1 MENEIDRLE
10 IVVEAEAS
18 RANRALGALDKKLE
32 KVANSLEKVMIMAQG
47 GFSFKNVDVDKLLSG
62 DAMKASAKKLGRD
75 LANDLIRNFN
85 LNLAGADVQNQV
97 KSLTKKIAKGLAANS
112 GNPYKG
118 FTEDIEKLGNLT
130 AKNGSIAKETSDE
143 YRRLYE
149 WINKSGKI
157 KLNPETVKS
166 IGDSYKERSPI
177 LKKKM
182 STGSGTPMDEY
193 YSALQSQFPS
203 ILKESGSVEDQFAQ
217 LDNAMK
223 HFYDTSKG
231 YERPKGFEDSA
242 YDSVIEGVNN
252 LATGIKAA
260 KEESSQLSK
269 SVKGVEDTG
278 KSLAEL
284 FGAQMDLSGL
294 ERANEIANS
303 LKRSTGRTAE
313 QKATRSDLKYPAA
326 PLDDLNKKFKD
337 SMVTT
342 DFSSMGAIE
351 LQGEISK
358 YERAYTR
365 VKQAVSDM
373 VTLEGTDTLGGKD
386 WYKKIMQMNQYENA
400 IYAATEALG
409 KLNAES
415 KKDFTITRETST
427 PATAPTE
434 QKGHPVSAESVGYN
448 PEAVKAVFGEEAA
461 QYRSFGDAVKGLGV
475 NASEAG
481 RTLNDLGSSMNTR
494 TVNTFNEQIKRLKE
508 TLGKLASKGF
518 AEYDPEYD
526 AVARELAEVTAA
538 KKQYDKEMRDV
549 AKSELSI
556 DTKPAQEGIHT
567 LEYKIKQLKQNLSDL
582 GTQGYGQG
590 DSEYDR
596 VALELERVTAA
607 KKQYDRQMRT
617 RVKAEMGAEEAKRAA
632 AAMSRATKIANGFK
646 RAVGNIKGA
655 GKWINSVKKSFD
667 KMAKTIANAKTVAS
681 KAIHPI
687 KTLKELMG
695 STNTKQSRRGM
706 SIGRMIGSSIMFSTI
721 FGLISKIKQ
730 AIKEGSDN
738 LTQYSSE
745 YNKSIS
751 GMVSSLLYMKNAWA
765 VAFAPIINVVGPYIS
780 TFIDMIA
787 SALNAVGQF
796 MAALTG
802 KGYVVQAKKAW
813 KDYAESLDKTKNNAK
828 DTTKAIKDL
837 NSYTLG
843 IDELNLVQPNDSS
856 KENGNSGG
864 SGNSS
869 SGPSPSE
876 MFETIEASSSMNK
889 LANMF
894 KDAIAKSDF
903 TDIGRI
909 ISNKLSDALESIE
922 WEKVYQH
929 ADNFGKDLAT
939 FLNGLITPRLFY
951 DLGQTVADSI
961 NTAFHALNS
970 FGANFDWKNFGK
982 SLASSLK
989 GFIENWD
996 AGLTAETFSSFGK
1009 GLLETLTS
1017 FIVSLGEDKTFEDIG
1032 QKIVDFICG
1041 IDWAGLTWDL
1051 AQFFLALSDALLDLP
1066 NDFARGFGQEII
1078 KKMFGEEV
1086 ELPEISFPPTSAIG
1100 IATTF
1105 KNIREQATDTA
1116 IEVGA
1121 RFQSGWGVVQ
1131 QAWSDGDGFFSGIWQ
1146 GIQYVF
1152 EPVSEWFSKKFSAA
1166 KTLAEA
1172 PFKFIGTWFSERIS
1186 DIRNSVKPIAE
1197 WFSKTFQKAYS
1208 GITKIFD
1215 NIGEYFEKV
1224 AGWISKPIKGA
1235 LDAVRKAVNWIYKK
1249 LGGDSDLIPTFA
1261 TGTNGVAYDTLGVV
1275 NDQSG
1280 STYRELVQ
1288 FPNGKTI
1295 IPTGRNVVLPMPK
1308 GTKVLPAGKTAAL
1321 TQMQSMPH
1329 FKSGI
1334 GDLIGS
1340 AWESFKSFTGNVFD
1354 YATHPKKLVQLAI
1367 DKFTDFTGALEPGL
1381 TIAKTSINKLF
1392 DSVVS
1397 KVKDLFGGT
1406 SMDYSPSGG
1415 VEQWRELAKKA
1426 LQMTKQFSE
1435 DNLNALLKQMQH
1447 ESGGNP
1453 YAINN
1458 WDSNAKKGTP
1468 SKGLMQV
1475 IDSTFKA
1482 NALEGYN
1489 SDIYDPLS
1497 NMLASIRYTVS
1508 RYGSLYSGW
1517 TARGYKG
1524 YKTGGMPL
1532 NGEIYVANENGFG
1545 SEYIGNIGNR
1555 HVVANNSQIVES
1567 VSSGVERAND
1577 ETNALLREVIEYQK
1591 AILRKNVSV
1600 NMDSKRVDKQISKAR
1615 NNAGFSFSPT

>member
-118 FTEDIEKLGNLT
+118 FAEDIEELGNLT
-130 AKNGSIAKETSDE
+130 AKNGSIAKETADE

-326 PLDDLNKKFKD
+326 SLDNLNKKFKD

-342 DFSSMGAIE
+342 DFSSMGAVE

-365 VKQAVSDM
+365 AKQAVNDM
-373 VTLEGTDTLGGKD
+373 VDLEGTDTLGGKD
-386 WYKKIMQMNQYENA
+386 WYKKVMQMNQYENA

-415 KKDFTITRETST
+415 KKDFTITREEST

-434 QKGHPVSAESVGYN
+434 QKEHPVSAGSMGYD
-448 PEAVKAVFGEEAA
+448 PEAMKAVFGEEAA
-461 QYRSFGDAVKGLGV
+461 QYRSFSDAVKGLGV
-475 NASEAG
+475 NASEAS

-494 TVNTFNEQIKRLKE
+494 TANTFNEQIKRLKE
-508 TLGKLASKGF
+508 TLGELASKGF
-518 AEYDPEYD
+518 TEYDPEYD
-526 AVARELAEVTAA
+526 AVARELAEVAAA
-538 KKQYDKEMRDV
+538 KKQYDKEMRDA

-556 DTKPAQEGIHT
+556 DTKTAQEGINT

-813 KDYAESLDKTKNNAK
+813 KDYASGLDATKKSANSAE
-828 DTTKAIKDL
+828 KALKDL
-837 NSYTLG
+837 QNYTLG
-843 IDELNLVQPNDSS
+843 IDELNVVQPNDNSGSS
-856 KENGNSGG
+856 GSSGSGG
-864 SGNSS
+864 SS
-869 SGPSPSE
+869 SGSSPSE
-876 MFETIEASSSMNK
+876 MFETIEVSSSMNK
-889 LANMF
+889 LADMF

-903 TDIGRI
+903 TEIGAI
-909 ISNKLSDALESIE
+909 IGDKLSSALEGIP
-922 WEKVYQH
+922 WESVYH
-929 ADNFGKDLAT
+929 KADNFGKDLAT
-939 FLNGLITPRLFY
+939 FLNGLISPRLFY
-951 DLGQTVADSI
+951 DLGGTVANSI
-961 NTAFHALNS
+961 NTAFHAANA
-970 FGANFDWKNFGK
+970 FNINFDWSNLGA
-982 SLASSLK
+982 SLASSIT
-989 GFIENWD
+989 GFFENWD
-996 AGLTAETFSSFGK
+996 AGLTAETFSNFVK
-1009 GLLETLTS
+1009 GILESMTS
-1017 FIVSLGEDKTFEDIG
+1017 FINTLDDDETFETIG
-1032 QKIVDFICG
+1032 QKLVDFICG

-1105 KNIREQATDTA
+1105 KNIREEATDTA

-1121 RFQSGWGVVQ
+1121 RFQSGWGVAQ

-1186 DIRNSVKPIAE
+1186 DIRNSVKPIAD

-1215 NIGEYFEKV
+1215 NIGGYFEKV

-1249 LGGDSDLIPTFA
+1249 LGGDSDLIPAFA
-1261 TGTNGVAYDTLGVV
+1261 TGTNGVAHDTLGVV

-1321 TQMQSMPH
+1321 MQMQSMPH

-1397 KVKDLFGGT
+1397 KVKDLFSGT

-1482 NALEGYN
+1482 NALEGYSSN
-1489 SDIYDPLS
+1489 IYDPLS

>member
-130 AKNGSIAKETSDE
+130 AKNGSIAKETADE

-326 PLDDLNKKFKD
+326 SLDNLNKKFKD

-342 DFSSMGAIE
+342 DFSSMGAVE

-365 VKQAVSDM
+365 AKQAVNDM
-373 VTLEGTDTLGGKD
+373 VDLEGTDTLGGKD
-386 WYKKIMQMNQYENA
+386 WYKKVMQMNQYENA

-415 KKDFTITRETST
+415 KKDFTITREEST

-434 QKGHPVSAESVGYN
+434 QKEHPVSAGSMGYD
-448 PEAVKAVFGEEAA
+448 PEAMKAVFGEEAA
-461 QYRSFGDAVKGLGV
+461 QYRSFSDAVKGLGV
-475 NASEAG
+475 NASEAS

-494 TVNTFNEQIKRLKE
+494 TANTFNEQIKRLKE
-508 TLGKLASKGF
+508 TLGELASKGF
-518 AEYDPEYD
+518 TEYDPEYD
-526 AVARELAEVTAA
+526 AVARELAEVAAA

-556 DTKPAQEGIHT
+556 DTKTAQEGINT

-813 KDYAESLDKTKNNAK
+813 KDYASGLDATKKSANSAE
-828 DTTKAIKDL
+828 KALKDL
-837 NSYTLG
+837 QNYTLG
-843 IDELNLVQPNDSS
+843 IDELNVVQPND
-856 KENGNSGG
+856 NSGSSGSSG
-864 SGNSS
+864 SGGSS

-876 MFETIEASSSMNK
+876 MFETIEVSSSMNK
-889 LANMF
+889 LADMF

-903 TDIGRI
+903 TEIGAI
-909 ISNKLSDALESIE
+909 IGDKLSSALEGIP
-922 WEKVYQH
+922 WESVYH
-929 ADNFGKDLAT
+929 KADNFGKDLAT
-939 FLNGLITPRLFY
+939 FLNGLISPRLFY
-951 DLGQTVADSI
+951 DLGGTVANSI
-961 NTAFHALNS
+961 NTAFHAANA
-970 FGANFDWKNFGK
+970 FNINFDWSNLGA
-982 SLASSLK
+982 SLASSIT
-989 GFIENWD
+989 GFFENWD
-996 AGLTAETFSSFGK
+996 AGLTAATFSNFVK
-1009 GLLETLTS
+1009 GILESMTS
-1017 FIVSLGEDKTFEDIG
+1017 FINTLDDDETFETIG
-1032 QKIVDFICG
+1032 QKLVDFICG

-1116 IEVGA
+1116 VEIA
-1121 RFQSGWGVVQ
+1121 TRFQGGWGVIQ
-1131 QAWSDGDGFFSGIWQ
+1131 QAWSDGDGFFSGVWK

-1152 EPVSEWFSKKFSAA
+1152 EPVTNWFSKKFSDA

-1172 PFKFIGTWFSERIS
+1172 PFKFIGTWFSDRIS
-1186 DIRNSVKPIAE
+1186 DIRNSVKPITK
-1197 WFSKTFQKAYS
+1197 WFSETFQKAYS
-1208 GITKIFD
+1208 GITRIFD
-1215 NIGEYFEKV
+1215 NIGGYFEKV
-1224 AGWISKPIKGA
+1224 AGWISKPITGA
-1235 LDAVRKAVNWIYKK
+1235 LNAVRKAVNWIYDK
-1249 LGGDSDLIPTFA
+1249 LGGNGDLIPAFA
-1261 TGTNGVAYDTLGVV
+1261 TGTNGVSHDTLGVV

-1321 TQMQSMPH
+1321 MQMQSMPH

-1397 KVKDLFGGT
+1397 KVKDLFSGT

-1489 SDIYDPLS
+1489 SNIYDPLS

>member
-47 GFSFKNVDVDKLLSG
+47 GFSFKNVDFDKLLSG

-130 AKNGSIAKETSDE
+130 AKNGSIAKETADE

-231 YERPKGFEDSA
+231 YEKPKGFEDSA

-294 ERANEIANS
+294 ERANGIANS

-342 DFSSMGAIE
+342 DFSSMGAVE

-415 KKDFTITRETST
+415 KKDFTITHEEST

-434 QKGHPVSAESVGYN
+434 QKEHLVSAESMGYN
-448 PEAVKAVFGEEAA
+448 PEAMKAVFGEEAA
-461 QYRSFGDAVKGLGV
+461 QYRSFSDAVKGLGV
-475 NASEAG
+475 NASEAS

-494 TVNTFNEQIKRLKE
+494 TANTFNEQIKRLKE
-508 TLGKLASKGF
+508 TLGELASKGF
-518 AEYDPEYD
+518 TEYDPEYD
-526 AVARELAEVTAA
+526 AVARELAEVAAA

-556 DTKPAQEGIHT
+556 DTKTAQEGINT

-813 KDYAESLDKTKNNAK
+813 KDYASGLDATKKSANSAE
-828 DTTKAIKDL
+828 KALKDL
-837 NSYTLG
+837 QNYTLG
-843 IDELNLVQPNDSS
+843 IDELNVVQPND
-856 KENGNSGG
+856 NSGSSGSSG
-864 SGNSS
+864 SGGSS

-876 MFETIEASSSMNK
+876 MFETIEVSSSMNK
-889 LANMF
+889 LADMF

-903 TDIGRI
+903 TEIGAI
-909 ISNKLSDALESIE
+909 IGDKLSSALEGIP
-922 WEKVYQH
+922 WESVYH
-929 ADNFGKDLAT
+929 KADNFGKDLAT
-939 FLNGLITPRLFY
+939 FLNGLISPRLFY
-951 DLGQTVADSI
+951 DLGGTVANYI
-961 NTAFHALNS
+961 NTAFHVANA
-970 FGANFDWKNFGK
+970 FNINFDWSNLGA
-982 SLASSLK
+982 SLASSIT
-989 GFIENWD
+989 GFFENWD
-996 AGLTAETFSSFGK
+996 AGLTAATFSNFVK
-1009 GLLETLTS
+1009 GILESMTS
-1017 FIVSLGEDKTFEDIG
+1017 FINTLDDDETFETIG
-1032 QKIVDFICG
+1032 QKLVDFICG

-1105 KNIREQATDTA
+1105 KNIREEATDTV

-1186 DIRNSVKPIAE
+1186 DIRNSVKPIAD

-1215 NIGEYFEKV
+1215 NIGGYFEKV

-1249 LGGDSDLIPTFA
+1249 LGGDSDLIPAFA
-1261 TGTNGVAYDTLGVV
+1261 TGTNGVAHDTLGVV

-1321 TQMQSMPH
+1321 TQMQRMPH

-1397 KVKDLFGGT
+1397 KVKDLFSGT

-1482 NALEGYN
+1482 NALEGYSSN
-1489 SDIYDPLS
+1489 IYDPLS

>member
-10 IVVEAEAS
+10 IVVETEAS
-18 RANRALGALDKKLE
+18 RATRALGALYKKLE

-47 GFSFKNVDVDKLLSG
+47 GFSFKNVDFDKLLSG

-118 FTEDIEKLGNLT
+118 FAEDIEELGNLT
-130 AKNGSIAKETSDE
+130 AKNGSIAKETADE

-157 KLNPETVKS
+157 KLNPETAKS

-177 LKKKM
+177 LKQKM

-203 ILKESGSVEDQFAQ
+203 ILKETGSVEDQFAQ

-231 YERPKGFEDSA
+231 YEKPKGFEDSA

-326 PLDDLNKKFKD
+326 SLDNLNKKFKD

-508 TLGKLASKGF
+508 TLGELASKGF

-556 DTKPAQEGIHT
+556 DTKTAQEGINT

-813 KDYAESLDKTKNNAK
+813 KDYASGLDATKKSANSAE
-828 DTTKAIKDL
+828 KALKDL
-837 NSYTLG
+837 QNYTLG
-843 IDELNLVQPNDSS
+843 IDELNVVQPND
-856 KENGNSGG
+856 NSGSSGSSG
-864 SGNSS
+864 SGGSS

-876 MFETIEASSSMNK
+876 MFETIEVSSSMNK
-889 LANMF
+889 LADMF

-903 TDIGRI
+903 TEIGAI
-909 ISNKLSDALESIE
+909 IGDKLSSALEGIP
-922 WEKVYQH
+922 WESVYH
-929 ADNFGKDLAT
+929 KADNFGKDLAT
-939 FLNGLITPRLFY
+939 FLNGLISPRLFY
-951 DLGQTVADSI
+951 DLGGTVANSI
-961 NTAFHALNS
+961 NTAFHAANA
-970 FGANFDWKNFGK
+970 FNINFDWSNLGA
-982 SLASSLK
+982 SLASSIT
-989 GFIENWD
+989 GFFENWD
-996 AGLTAETFSSFGK
+996 AGLTAETFSNFVK
-1009 GLLETLTS
+1009 GILESMTS
-1017 FIVSLGEDKTFEDIG
+1017 FINTLDDDETFETIG
-1032 QKIVDFICG
+1032 QKLVDFICG

-1105 KNIREQATDTA
+1105 KNIREEATDTA

-1121 RFQSGWGVVQ
+1121 RFQSGWGVAQ

-1186 DIRNSVKPIAE
+1186 DIRNSVKPIAD

-1215 NIGEYFEKV
+1215 NIGGYFEKV

-1249 LGGDSDLIPTFA
+1249 LGGDSDLIPAFA
-1261 TGTNGVAYDTLGVV
+1261 TGTNGVAHDTLGVV

-1321 TQMQSMPH
+1321 MQMQSMPH

-1397 KVKDLFGGT
+1397 KVKDLFSGT

-1458 WDSNAKKGTP
+1458 LDSNAKKGTP

-1489 SDIYDPLS
+1489 SNIYDPLS

>member
-10 IVVEAEAS
+10 IVVETEAS
-18 RANRALGALDKKLE
+18 RATRALGALYKKLE

-47 GFSFKNVDVDKLLSG
+47 GFSFKNVDFDKLLSG

-118 FTEDIEKLGNLT
+118 FAEDIEELGNLT
-130 AKNGSIAKETSDE
+130 AKNGSIAKETADE

-157 KLNPETVKS
+157 KLNPETAKS

-177 LKKKM
+177 LKQKM

-203 ILKESGSVEDQFAQ
+203 ILKETGSVEDQFAQ

-231 YERPKGFEDSA
+231 YEKPKGFEDSA

-326 PLDDLNKKFKD
+326 SLDNLNKKFKD

-475 NASEAG
+475 NASETG

-508 TLGKLASKGF
+508 TLGELASKGF

-556 DTKPAQEGIHT
+556 DTKTAQEGINT

-813 KDYAESLDKTKNNAK
+813 KDYASGLDATKKSANSAE
-828 DTTKAIKDL
+828 KALKDL
-837 NSYTLG
+837 QNYTLG
-843 IDELNLVQPNDSS
+843 IDELNVVQPND
-856 KENGNSGG
+856 NSGSSGSSG
-864 SGNSS
+864 SGGSS

-876 MFETIEASSSMNK
+876 MFETIEVSSSMNK
-889 LANMF
+889 LADMF

-903 TDIGRI
+903 TEIGAI
-909 ISNKLSDALESIE
+909 IGDKLSSALEGIP
-922 WEKVYQH
+922 WESVYH
-929 ADNFGKDLAT
+929 KADNFGKDLAT
-939 FLNGLITPRLFY
+939 FLNGLISPRLFY
-951 DLGQTVADSI
+951 DLGGTVANSI
-961 NTAFHALNS
+961 NTAFHAANA
-970 FGANFDWKNFGK
+970 FNINFDWSNLGA
-982 SLASSLK
+982 SLASSIT
-989 GFIENWD
+989 GFFENWD
-996 AGLTAETFSSFGK
+996 AGLTAETFSNFVK
-1009 GLLETLTS
+1009 GILESMTS
-1017 FIVSLGEDKTFEDIG
+1017 FINTLDDDETFETIG
-1032 QKIVDFICG
+1032 QKLVDFICG

-1105 KNIREQATDTA
+1105 KNIREEATDTA

-1121 RFQSGWGVVQ
+1121 RFQSGWGVAQ

-1186 DIRNSVKPIAE
+1186 DIRNSVKPIAD

-1215 NIGEYFEKV
+1215 NIGGYFEKV

-1249 LGGDSDLIPTFA
+1249 LGGDSDLIPAFA
-1261 TGTNGVAYDTLGVV
+1261 TGTNGVAHDTLGVV

-1321 TQMQSMPH
+1321 MQMQSMPH

-1397 KVKDLFGGT
+1397 KVKDLFSGT

-1489 SDIYDPLS
+1489 SNIYDPLS

>member
-47 GFSFKNVDVDKLLSG
+47 GFSFKNVDFDKLLSG

-130 AKNGSIAKETSDE
+130 AKNGSIAKETADE

-231 YERPKGFEDSA
+231 YEKPKGFEDSA

-342 DFSSMGAIE
+342 DFSSMEAIE

-415 KKDFTITRETST
+415 EKDFTITREEST

-434 QKGHPVSAESVGYN
+434 QKAHQVSAESMGYD
-448 PEAVKAVFGEEAA
+448 PEAMRATFGEGVA
-461 QYRSFGDAVKGLGV
+461 QYRNFSDVVDGLGV
-475 NASEAG
+475 NAWKAG
-481 RTLNDLGSSMNTR
+481 RSLNELDSFMNSR
-494 TVNTFNEQIKRLKE
+494 TANTFNEQIKRLKE
-508 TLGKLASKGF
+508 TLGELASKGF
-518 AEYDPEYD
+518 TEYDPEYD
-526 AVARELAEVTAA
+526 AVARELAEVAAA
-538 KKQYDKEMRDV
+538 KKQYDKEMRDA

-556 DTKPAQEGIHT
+556 DTKTAQEGINT

-813 KDYAESLDKTKNNAK
+813 KDYASGLDATKKSANSAE
-828 DTTKAIKDL
+828 KALKDL
-837 NSYTLG
+837 QNYTLG
-843 IDELNLVQPNDSS
+843 IDELNVVQPND
-856 KENGNSGG
+856 NSGSSGSSG
-864 SGNSS
+864 SGGSS

-876 MFETIEASSSMNK
+876 MFETIEVSSSMNK
-889 LANMF
+889 LADMF

-903 TDIGRI
+903 TEIGAI
-909 ISNKLSDALESIE
+909 IGDKLSSALEGIP
-922 WEKVYQH
+922 WESVYH
-929 ADNFGKDLAT
+929 KADNFGKDLAT
-939 FLNGLITPRLFY
+939 FLNGLISPRLFY
-951 DLGQTVADSI
+951 DLGGTVANSI
-961 NTAFHALNS
+961 NTAFHAANA
-970 FGANFDWKNFGK
+970 FNINFDWSNLGA
-982 SLASSLK
+982 SLASSIT
-989 GFIENWD
+989 GFFENWD
-996 AGLTAETFSSFGK
+996 AGLTAETFSNFVK
-1009 GLLETLTS
+1009 GILESMTS
-1017 FIVSLGEDKTFEDIG
+1017 FINTLDDDETFETIG
-1032 QKIVDFICG
+1032 QKLVDFICG

-1105 KNIREQATDTA
+1105 KNIREEATDTA

-1121 RFQSGWGVVQ
+1121 RFQSGWGVAQ

-1186 DIRNSVKPIAE
+1186 DIRNSVKPIAD

-1215 NIGEYFEKV
+1215 NIGGYFEKV

-1249 LGGDSDLIPTFA
+1249 LGGDSDLIPAFA
-1261 TGTNGVAYDTLGVV
+1261 TGTNGVAHDTLGVV

-1321 TQMQSMPH
+1321 MQMQSMPH

-1340 AWESFKSFTGNVFD
+1340 AWESLKSFTGNVFD

-1397 KVKDLFGGT
+1397 KVKDLFSGT

-1489 SDIYDPLS
+1489 SNIYDPLS